1 MGSNDAHKFTV
12 WADKGPIREKC
23 RFYAQLQR
31 APTGTPLNTS
41 QQEVVTALNQGKRAP
56 EAVDLTNPQLQ
67 DEKVTVGSSERWESA
82 LPEDLT
88 NLILQHALWDCEAKR
103 KLLPDPRLEC
113 YYKLGKFS
121 EGKPFMTIRLENRH
135 FPEVDGDYV
144 ERKYAA
150 GMSTGLPVYWK
161 HKFFHGLSSDDA
173 AKERS
178 CYFVKYL
185 CANDRRKPYR
195 KCYLIAEKIQY
206 VPYNRETE
214 KQSYFEELPRWCL
227 CSVSASG
234 TFSEVYW
241 ARQGVTIDDLKSGA
255 DCGWR
260 RRDF

>member
-1 MGSNDAHKFTV
+1 
-12 WADKGPIREKC
+12 
-23 RFYAQLQR
+23 
-31 APTGTPLNTS
+31 
-41 QQEVVTALNQGKRAP
+41 
-56 EAVDLTNPQLQ
+56 
-67 DEKVTVGSSERWESA
+67 
-82 LPEDLT
+82 
-88 NLILQHALWDCEAKR
+88 
-103 KLLPDPRLEC
+103 
-113 YYKLGKFS
+113 
-121 EGKPFMTIRLENRH
+121 
-135 FPEVDGDYV
+135 
-144 ERKYAA
+144 
-150 GMSTGLPVYWK
+150 MSTGLPVYWK

-185 CANDRRKPYR
+185 CAIDRRKPYR